1 MSRFLSKASE
11 SLLPYTPGEQPQGRK
26 FIKLNTNECPYPP
39 SPKVAEAILA
49 GYEEIAAGCGTAG
62 AADMVEQAEKAA
74 RVMPPELANLRLY
87 SDPEERVLIEAIA
100 DHYGV
105 GTNQVIAGNGSDEIL
120 GFAFRAFCDQNAP
133 LQFADLTYGFY
144 PALCGLYGIPFKVVP
159 LEEDFTLN
167 IEPYKNC
174 GNNVII
180 ANPNAPT
187 GMNLPLSAIE
197 EVAAS
202 NPDRV
207 VMVDEAYVDFGG
219 ESCVSLLPKH
229 ENLVIIQTFSKSR
242 SLAGARVGFA
252 IANPELIADMNRIKY
267 SFNPYNVNRLS
278 ILAGAAAM
286 RDWDY
291 TKECT
296 GRICKTREKTTEALR
311 ALGFTV
317 LDSKT
322 NFIFAKSGDMPGKV
336 YFDGL
341 REAGILV
348 RRWDSERIKDYVRI
362 SIGSEEEME
371 TFVEETKKLV
381 EAARSAAES

>member
-1 MSRFLSKASE
+1 MSRFFNR
-11 SLLPYTPGEQPQGRK
+11 SLDRLVPYTPGEQPQDQQYV
-26 FIKLNTNECPYPP
+26 KLNTNESPYPP
-39 SPKVAEAILA
+39 SPGV
-49 GYEEIAAGCGTAG
+49 IAALNARE
-62 AADMVEQAEKAA
+62 AAD
-74 RVMPPELANLRLY
+74 LRLY
-87 SDPEERVLIEAIA
+87 SDPEAKVLKAVLAERYSVEPANIF
-100 DHYGV
+100 V
-105 GTNQVIAGNGSDEIL
+105 GNGSDEAL
-120 GFAFRAFCDQNAP
+120 NFAFLAYAADGRGAA
-133 LQFADLTYGFY
+133 FADITYGFY
-144 PALCGLYGIPFKVVP
+144 PVFAELYHIPVRIVP
-159 LEEDFTLN
+159 LKEDFTLDPEDYYGLHRT
-167 IEPYKNC
+167 I
-174 GNNVII
+174 VI

-187 GMNLPLSAIE
+187 GLALSRAQVEGILQ
-197 EVAAS
+197 A
-202 NPDRV
+202 NPDCV
-207 VMVDEAYVDFGG
+207 VVLDEAYVDFGG
-219 ESCVSLLPKH
+219 ESCVSLLPKY

-381 EAARSAAES
+381 EAARSVVVR